1 MKTMYKSSKIYQGF
15 STCFRQWR
23 AEGTHCK
30 YLHGYAVSFK
40 VTFIGALDERNWVWD
55 FGGLKRSKSLID
67 GMNAKDWMDFM
78 FDHTTI
84 VAKDDPSLE
93 QFRHLDSIGVIRLRI
108 LDAVGAE
115 QFARFLFEKLDA
127 FVRAETNERVR
138 IEQVEFFENDKN
150 SASYCLS

>member
-1 MKTMYKSSKIYQGF
+1 
-15 STCFRQWR
+15 
-23 AEGTHCK
+23 
-30 YLHGYAVSFK
+30 
-40 VTFIGALDERNWVWD
+40 LDERNWVWD